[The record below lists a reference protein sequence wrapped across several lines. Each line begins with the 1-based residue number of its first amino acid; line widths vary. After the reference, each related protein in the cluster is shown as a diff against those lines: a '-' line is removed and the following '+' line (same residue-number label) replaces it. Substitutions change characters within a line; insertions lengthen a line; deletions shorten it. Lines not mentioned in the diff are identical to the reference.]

1 MSKLEFSKNVKETM
15 IKKINALENL
25 DYEEFMKKDEYF
37 ELVLCLAY
45 LTLSKEKII
54 EKDMKNPNRLER
66 LTKYVYTKDIDDVFS
81 NGFSSEMP
89 KIFNAKEYNNLWI
102 LDNIRDSIMHE
113 VIEIDEERKC
123 IIIKNNQ
130 YDRDLNA
137 EIPFSWIID
146 YAKYDIL
153 SKKIKD
159 KYTVKGFFYNEQKR
173 DIHYFNTRKEIFS
186 TILYTAHISGTQI
199 NIKEIENRI
208 EELFKEYSSIKI
220 DETKKEKYQKEVL
233 EYNQLYSENYLISFL
248 YARDMIKEI
257 ITKEYPNINIDIYI
271 SKRKDELAK
280 NASRSLPS
288 YYKHY
293 DLMHKQFN
301 DLVKPKGI
309 SLLNYISNIIEK
321 LGTTEPPKTIDE
333 KKNFINYILTGEL
346 TEYKELND
354 IYASYLKGVNILRII
369 CLHTFGTSS
378 LVINNNDTYKPYYE
392 SMTASDL
399 NLTAYTRQRYIDF
412 ANQRKKLE
420 LDALEQDIKLFEKQ
434 SQLNKCRDIKGI
446 IKLKKD
452 ITNIKNEKEK
462 IQKQIDNLAETLQ
475 FKAHINYYN
484 QDINREIEIKLILDE
499 YYKHFYNA
507 KTKEGKKKVKKVI
520 SKLLDT
526 KIEEESKYIYGCIE
540 EMSEVLTVIRNS
552 ISHIGRINVTTNDN
566 VHIAIILNDYD
577 NQNNHTGAVIGKYQ
591 SIIDLLSYPF
601 EKTEIKTKKL
611 TKPNN

>member
-1 MSKLEFSKNVKETM
+1 
-15 IKKINALENL
+15 
-25 DYEEFMKKDEYF
+25 
-37 ELVLCLAY
+37 
-45 LTLSKEKII
+45 
-54 EKDMKNPNRLER
+54 
-66 LTKYVYTKDIDDVFS
+66 
-81 NGFSSEMP
+81 
-89 KIFNAKEYNNLWI
+89 
-102 LDNIRDSIMHE
+102 
-113 VIEIDEERKC
+113 
-123 IIIKNNQ
+123 
-130 YDRDLNA
+130 
-137 EIPFSWIID
+137 
-146 YAKYDIL
+146 
-153 SKKIKD
+153 
-159 KYTVKGFFYNEQKR
+159 
-173 DIHYFNTRKEIFS
+173 
-186 TILYTAHISGTQI
+186 
-199 NIKEIENRI
+199 
-208 EELFKEYSSIKI
+208 
-220 DETKKEKYQKEVL
+220 
-233 EYNQLYSENYLISFL
+233 
-248 YARDMIKEI
+248 
-257 ITKEYPNINIDIYI
+257 
-271 SKRKDELAK
+271 
-280 NASRSLPS
+280 
-288 YYKHY
+288 
-293 DLMHKQFN
+293 
-301 DLVKPKGI
+301 
-309 SLLNYISNIIEK
+309 
-321 LGTTEPPKTIDE
+321 
-333 KKNFINYILTGEL
+333 
-346 TEYKELND
+346 
-354 IYASYLKGVNILRII
+354 
-369 CLHTFGTSS
+369 
-378 LVINNNDTYKPYYE
+378 
-392 SMTASDL
+392 MTASDL
-399 NLTAYTRQRYIDF
+399 NLTTYTRQRYIDF

-591 SIIDLLSYPF
+591 SIIDLLSSPF